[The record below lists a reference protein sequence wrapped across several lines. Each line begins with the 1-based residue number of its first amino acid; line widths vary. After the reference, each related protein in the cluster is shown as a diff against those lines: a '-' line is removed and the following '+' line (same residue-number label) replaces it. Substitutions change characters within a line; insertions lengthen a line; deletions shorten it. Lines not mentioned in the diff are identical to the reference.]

1 MFGDDPDFN
10 VFDEFMNSIQHE
22 FKGTNDDKKQVVES
36 KKDEIKRIKDF
47 FKRKRQELVAREK
60 ELKNV

>member
-1 MFGDDPDFN
+1 MFGDDPDFK

-47 FKRKRQELVAREK
+47 FKKKRQELVAREK